1 MLRIE
6 RDYSLLGHNTF
17 GIDARTAAF
26 VEYGSENEL
35 LEAAEMLRASRLPS
49 PWLHIGGG
57 RPTLFSPD
65 LPGGVAASPFHWVGP
80 LPVGGGGGG
89 GGGGRGMSTGGRPP
103 GGGGG
108 KPAAKA
114 PTQPKNPPEKVRV
127 ESGKS
132 RVHKDL
138 PSAENSPESRGSFE

>member
-57 RPTLFSPD
+57 SNLLFFQKRPGAGVHSRIQRVGTLP
-65 LPGGVAASPFHWVGP
+65 
-80 LPVGGGGGG
+80 
-89 GGGGRGMSTGGRPP
+89 
-103 GGGGG
+103 
-108 KPAAKA
+108 
-114 PTQPKNPPEKVRV
+114 
-127 ESGKS
+127 
-132 RVHKDL
+132 
-138 PSAENSPESRGSFE
+138 